1 MAKKDYM
8 EKLQKNMGSIGNIQT
23 SDFDIFDKG
32 KDISDDAPKKK
43 IRKKVPIEKLV
54 ANDFNLFFVADDEDL
69 DELATAIEKDG
80 VSNTI
85 RTIEQPDGTYRIISG
100 HRRFL
105 AAKKAGLD
113 TVEIWVLPAVSE
125 LEEIAAMTR
134 ENNGIRKDDPFGRAL
149 MVQLYQEKL
158 SENPD
163 EDAVPASKALGLKG
177 PLFSELNMMAS
188 ELPREILLA
197 GQSGLFTKELA
208 LTLAR
213 EKHEHPIN
221 GKKVVAEILEIIA
234 SDASD
239 SEKKSEIKKAITQRK
254 EKTDRTAP
262 PALLKSYRKAS
273 ALLEKASEDLPTK
286 AAGRKE
292 LEELC
297 RQVIAQSEEIL
308 KKLGE

>member
-32 KDISDDAPKKK
+32 KDISEDAPKKK

-221 GKKVVAEILEIIA
+221 GKKVVNEILEIIA
-234 SDASD
+234 SDATE

-308 KKLGE
+308 KRLGE

>member
-32 KDISDDAPKKK
+32 KDITEDAPKKK

-85 RTIEQPDGTYRIISG
+85 RTIEQSDGTYRIISG
-100 HRRFL
+100 HRRFM

-149 MVQLYQEKL
+149 MVQLYQKKL
-158 SENPD
+158 EENPD
-163 EDAVPASKALGLKG
+163 PDAVPASKALGLKG
-177 PLFSELNMMAS
+177 PLFSELNIMAS
-188 ELPREILLA
+188 ELPRELLFA

-221 GKKVVAEILEIIA
+221 GNKVINEILKIIA

-254 EKTDRTAP
+254 EKTNRTTQ

-292 LEELC
+292 LEGLC
-297 RQVIAQSEEIL
+297 RLVIAQSEEIL
-308 KKLGE
+308 KRLGE